1 MLLILIPL
9 AWLAIVAML
18 VVLCRAAA
26 RADAPPAPGATD
38 YLGSI
43 GERLVLGEG
52 RPTPRLAGTRSF
64 PDAARR
70 RQAAPPLTPRRP
82 APRRRIPAHGIR

>member
-9 AWLAIVAML
+9 AWLAIAAML

-26 RADAPPAPGATD
+26 RADAPPAPGVTD
-38 YLGSI
+38 HLGSI

-52 RPTPRLAGTRSF
+52 SAVPRLAGTRSL
-64 PDAARR
+64 PDAASR
-70 RQAAPPLTPRRP
+70 RQATPPLTPRRP
-82 APRRRIPAHGIR
+82 APRRRITAHGIR